1 MSIFVLL
8 KYLLCFSWLFAH
20 FVSFL
25 FNNVLFKRIC
35 ERFLVLLTI
44 FAPFPQDSRRRF
56 SVGIRSV
63 EVEKSLLKM
72 NKEEM

>member
-8 KYLLCFSWLFAH
+8 KYLFWLCSH

-25 FNNVLFKRIC
+25 FNNVLFT
-35 ERFLVLLTI
+35 LS
-44 FAPFPQDSRRRF
+44 FPQDSRRRF

-63 EVEKSLLKM
+63 EVEKPRLKM
-72 NKEEM
+72 NKEET